1 MHIFKIKAVVLHIQ
15 KSGKE
20 ENILTVFSEEYW
32 KIKVQKK
39 AKSKEKPL
47 DIGYVFSCE
56 IIQKEKQDIHTIRNI
71 KVKEVFEY
79 HDKSY
84 ESISLYLEC
93 IWCILKHSP
102 YWVPVKEIYKIAEHI
117 NSIKDISHQCL
128 ILWKLKILQIFWLL
142 PDTYEENITLQKILK
157 FIHGNKFEK
166 IIRLEKLDEA
176 LLAILRIIV

>member
-1 MHIFKIKAVVLHIQ
+1 MHIFKIKAIVIHIQ

-20 ENILTVFSEEYW
+20 ENILTIFSEEYW

-39 AKSKEKPL
+39 AKIKEKTL

-84 ESISLYLEC
+84 ELISLYLEC

-102 YWVPVKEIYKIAEHI
+102 YWVPIKEIFKVAEHI
-117 NSIKDISHQCL
+117 NSIKNIANQEL
-128 ILWKLKILQIFWLL
+128 ILWKLKVLNIFWLL
-142 PDTYEENITLQKILK
+142 PDTYEENTTIQKILK

-166 IIRLEKLDEA
+166 IIRLEKLDDE
-176 LLAILRIIV
+176 LLEILQKIY

>member
-1 MHIFKIKAVVLHIQ
+1 MHIFKIKGIVLQIQ

-20 ENILTVFSEEYW
+20 ENILTVFSEEYG

-39 AKSKEKPL
+39 AKTKEKPL

-71 KVKEVFEY
+71 KIKENFEY
-79 HDKSY
+79 QDKSY
-84 ESISLYLEC
+84 ESITLYLEF

-102 YWVPVKEIYKIAEHI
+102 NWVQVKEIYKIAEHI
-117 NSIKDISHQCL
+117 NSIHDISNQEL
-128 ILWKLKILQIFWLL
+128 ILWKLKILNIFWLL
-142 PDTYEENITLQKILK
+142 PDTYEENPTIQKILK

-166 IIRLEKLDEA
+166 IVRLEKLEEN
-176 LLAILRIIV
+176 ILKILQKIY